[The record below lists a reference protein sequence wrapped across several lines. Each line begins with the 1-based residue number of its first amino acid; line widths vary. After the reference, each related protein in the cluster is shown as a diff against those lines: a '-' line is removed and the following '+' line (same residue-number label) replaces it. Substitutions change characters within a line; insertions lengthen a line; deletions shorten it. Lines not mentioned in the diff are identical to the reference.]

1 MTANIGSYD
10 FIASSVVPS
19 TLDTQMHDS
28 TTTLFITGYSSDPL
42 YPKDK
47 IVLSITKYKAVT
59 GTWSI
64 AQGQASATYY
74 HNGLAYAA
82 LGGSTLQGG
91 IVSISNVTSTSLIG
105 YFSFNTDSLSI
116 THGSFNVG
124 LP

>member
-28 TTTLFITGYSSDPL
+28 TTTLIITGYSSDPL

-64 AQGQASATYY
+64 VQGQATATYY
-74 HNGLAYAA
+74 HTISATTNVNYA
-82 LGGSTLQGG
+82 LGG

-105 YFSFNTDSLSI
+105 YFSFNTDSLAI